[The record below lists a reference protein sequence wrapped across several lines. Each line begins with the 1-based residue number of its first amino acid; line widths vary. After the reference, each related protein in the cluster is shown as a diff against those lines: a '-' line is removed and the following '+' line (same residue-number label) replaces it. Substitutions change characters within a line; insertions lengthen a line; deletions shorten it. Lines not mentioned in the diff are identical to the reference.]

1 MKPIGIL
8 DSGLGGV
15 SVVLALRNAYPDL
28 AMVYLA
34 DQIHAPYGNKSK
46 QEICEIMEGN
56 IRWFQNQG
64 ITEVLLACNTASS
77 NALEYL
83 HERFPSMKI
92 EGIIDVTVNQLI
104 DADCVGVLA
113 TTATIASHAYKF
125 KIEKKLNSLVI
136 EQAAPDLV
144 ALIEGLASEQQ
155 LSSILDE
162 YCRPLEECDTIVLGC
177 THYPLI
183 KDQIAKK
190 LSGKIIDSI
199 EPIIQS
205 FSNRDYPKG
214 DVVIY
219 TTKDPHHLQQQIK
232 TVFKQRVEV
241 WKGVVK

>member
-15 SVVLALRNAYPDL
+15 SVVLALRNAYPEL

-46 QEICEIMEGN
+46 QEICEIMESN

-83 HERFPSMKI
+83 REHFPLMKI
-92 EGIIDVTVNQLI
+92 EGIIDVTVNQLV

-113 TTATIASHAYKF
+113 TTATIASHAYKN
-125 KIEKKLNSLVI
+125 KIEQRLSAMVI
-136 EQAAPDLV
+136 EQSAPDLV
-144 ALIEGLASEQQ
+144 ALIEGLTDEKR
-155 LSSILDE
+155 LSSVLDD
-162 YCRPLEECDTIVLGC
+162 YCASIKECDTVILGC

-183 KDQIAKK
+183 KEQIAQKI
-190 LSGKIIDSI
+190 SGKIVDSI
-199 EPIIQS
+199 DPIIQS
-205 FSNRDYPKG
+205 FSKRDYPIG

-219 TTKDPHHLQQQIK
+219 TTKDPHHLQQQIQI
-232 TVFKQRVEV
+232 VFNERVEV
-241 WKGVVK
+241 LKGVVK

>member
-46 QEICEIMEGN
+46 QEICEIMDGN
-56 IRWFQNQG
+56 LRWFQSQG
-64 ITEVLLACNTASS
+64 IFEVLLACNTASS

-83 HERFPSMKI
+83 REHFPLMKI
-92 EGIIDVTVNQLI
+92 DGIIDVTVNQLV

-113 TTATIASHAYKF
+113 TTATIASHAYKN
-125 KIEKKLNSLVI
+125 KIEQKLNALVI

-144 ALIEGLASEQQ
+144 ALIEGLSDEKR
-155 LSSILDE
+155 LSSVLDD
-162 YCRPLEECDTIVLGC
+162 YCASIKECDTVILGC

-183 KDQIAKK
+183 KEQIAQKI
-190 LSGKIIDSI
+190 SGKIVDSI
-199 EPIIQS
+199 DPIIQS
-205 FSNRDYPKG
+205 FSNRDYPRG

-219 TTKDPHHLQQQIK
+219 TTKDPDHLKQQIQI
-232 TVFKQRVEV
+232 VFKESVEV
-241 WKGVVK
+241 LKGVVK